1 MILNIILTLLIA
13 SIFSYIALKLKIPAG
28 ALIGAIFGTILLN
41 LFTEIAYF
49 PPNIKILSSCL
60 VGTYLGCRITMEDVL
75 QMKTIA
81 KPAFFM
87 VVIMLAYNLISS
99 LILSKIT
106 GIDFNTAFF
115 ALAPGGVTDMTLAA
129 MDMGANVAT
138 VSTIQVLRLILVMF
152 STPFIIKQSI
162 SYYRKKGV
170 KEETLIESNA
180 INNEI
185 SKVEYKLLKL
195 PPSKRNN
202 LLLTLIIGA
211 ISGIIGKYSG
221 FPAGN
226 LCFPIIAV
234 AAFNIFTEKGFMP
247 LSLRLFAQTMSG
259 VLIGMQFSIKDVLLI
274 WDSIIPILFIIS
286 GWIILNQ
293 ILGILIN
300 RISNNISISTALFSS
315 AAGGLTDMG
324 IIAAEMGG
332 NTIVITTFQFARVLS
347 ILLFYP
353 AIVKIIV
360 SLGFI
365 H

>member
-1 MILNIILTLLIA
+1 MILNIILTLLVA

-28 ALIGAIFGTILLN
+28 ALIGAIFGVLLLN
-41 LFTEIAYF
+41 IFTNVAYF

-60 VGTYLGCRITMEDVL
+60 VGTYLGCRITMEDVK
-75 QMKTIA
+75 QMKIVA
-81 KPAFFM
+81 KPAILM
-87 VVIMLAYNLISS
+87 VVIMLLYNLLSS
-99 LILSKIT
+99 LILSKVS

-138 VSTIQVLRLILVMF
+138 VSSIQVLRLILVMF

-162 SYYRKKGV
+162 SHYRKKGI
-170 KEETLIESNA
+170 KEERLTELNNNDNLTA
-180 INNEI
+180 VIN
-185 SKVEYKLLKL
+185 YKLFKL
-195 PPSKRNN
+195 PASKRNN
-202 LLLTLIIGA
+202 LILTLIIGT
-211 ISGIIGKYSG
+211 ISGVIGKYSG

-226 LCFPIIAV
+226 LVFPIITV

-259 VLIGMQFSIKDVLLI
+259 TLIGMQFSIKDIVLI
-274 WDSIIPILFIIS
+274 WDSIIPILIIIL

-300 RISNNISISTALFSS
+300 RVSKITITTALFSS

-332 NTIVITTFQFARVLS
+332 NTIVITTFQFARILS

-353 AIVKIIV
+353 TIIKIIV
-360 SLGFI
+360 SLGI
-365 H
+365 LH